1 MSRGL
6 IRGSNSC
13 TRRGSDNQAEL
24 AEAFV
29 EAVNPR
35 EGMKEVGEEVGS
47 DCARC
52 VPSVCTRES
61 VFLWAKLLKLHAP
74 WSLDKEVT

>member
-1 MSRGL
+1 M
-6 IRGSNSC
+6 
-13 TRRGSDNQAEL
+13 
-24 AEAFV
+24 